1 MQAARQV
8 ALSGARSAL
17 GAPTAAAWWPA
28 AVAAAGLHTARQLL
42 SSLQVKIPALG
53 ESIADGTVAV
63 VLKQPGDRVEEDEP
77 ILQIETDK
85 VTVDVRAPKAGIV
98 EAILAAAAA
107 APAAAPAA
115 EAHRMPSIRFPP
127 RRTPEGDQISALP
140 RTEAERMMAQV
151 LSGGAQQAQQA
162 QREPIPAEY
171 KNMIAVPIVG
181 GSMPILRGM
190 AVPSGPP
197 GPPRR
202 TMTDA
207 EMEAIM
213 LGGADP

>member
-77 ILQIETDK
+77 ILQASFCCC
-85 VTVDVRAPKAGIV
+85 VA
-98 EAILAAAAA
+98 
-107 APAAAPAA
+107 
-115 EAHRMPSIRFPP
+115 
-127 RRTPEGDQISALP
+127 
-140 RTEAERMMAQV
+140 V
-151 LSGGAQQAQQA
+151 LGQTLCRLSCGASGGCCWHWH
-162 QREPIPAEY
+162 
-171 KNMIAVPIVG
+171 
-181 GSMPILRGM
+181 
-190 AVPSGPP
+190 
-197 GPPRR
+197 
-202 TMTDA
+202 
-207 EMEAIM
+207 
-213 LGGADP
+213 